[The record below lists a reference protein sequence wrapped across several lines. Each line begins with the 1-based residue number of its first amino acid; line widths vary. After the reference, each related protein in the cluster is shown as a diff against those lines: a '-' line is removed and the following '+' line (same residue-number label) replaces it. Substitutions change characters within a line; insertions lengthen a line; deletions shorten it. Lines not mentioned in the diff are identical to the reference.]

1 MAAYTMYLSKVGRL
15 RVTVN
20 GCKVVWFLGIREAVD
35 AGSVEQF
42 LPWALHGFKRR
53 GVARTTLT
61 YFICTVEGGKA
72 AVSIYTSL
80 DNSWAMHGG
89 ILSKRCPAQ
98 SDHDPHVKERVWL
111 HNHKFS
117 VCIRSV
123 KFVQLQHLN

>member
-1 MAAYTMYLSKVGRL
+1 MADYTMYLSKVGRL

-35 AGSVEQF
+35 AGYVEQF

-72 AVSIYTSL
+72 SIKQFSIQPHPTYTF
-80 DNSWAMHGG
+80 NSGK
-89 ILSKRCPAQ
+89 IC
-98 SDHDPHVKERVWL
+98 RVGLYTEQCCHPYLVL
-111 HNHKFS
+111 HLLICYPYLFN
-117 VCIRSV
+117 VLV
-123 KFVQLQHLN
+123 LQ